1 MVPVAVFSTKTPASK
16 ATRSLPEPRRVSP
29 RTTAP
34 GAATKTTL
42 PRPSPSITGV
52 PPPLERDLP
61 FDPHATAMLAF
72 DDDRVTVRRAIQR
85 GLE

>member
-1 MVPVAVFSTKTPASK
+1 MVPVAVFSTKTPASRGYEIPPG
-16 ATRSLPEPRRVSP
+16 ATQVSP

-42 PRPSPSITGV
+42 PRPSPSILA
-52 PPPLERDLP
+52 PPRPSSVIFRV
-61 FDPHATAMLAF
+61 DPHAAAMFAF